1 MQDWLRFQT
10 DNIPYMMRLDSE
22 NGESR
27 FEGFLVDLL
36 DELSK
41 DVGFQF
47 VIEENS
53 KYGNLDPHSGNWSG
67 VIGKLVNKVT
77 LRHGF
82 WFEAWQKP
90 KSERITEIE
99 KSTLS
104 FS

>member
-1 MQDWLRFQT
+1 
-10 DNIPYMMRLDSE
+10 MMRLDSE

-77 LRHGF
+77 LRRWVWVRGLAKADKLAH
-82 WFEAWQKP
+82 K
-90 KSERITEIE
+90 
-99 KSTLS
+99 
-104 FS
+104 

>member
-1 MQDWLRFQT
+1 MQDWLCFQT

-77 LRHGF
+77 LRRWVWVRGLAKADKRAH
-82 WFEAWQKP
+82 K
-90 KSERITEIE
+90 
-99 KSTLS
+99 
-104 FS
+104 